1 MLNAICDYIC
11 FKNGPFVM
19 LKIKL
24 ETLGMVFQPP

>member
-11 FKNGPFVM
+11 FKNGPFV
-19 LKIKL
+19 KIKL